1 MPFRLVNKDCWIAL
15 RRLTDRTG
23 DTRTYM
29 FCVTEQRG
37 MICPRDRKSGK
48 KPYELCPSCFEQMP
62 EGAFIKEVVYP
73 GILEPRG
80 PPSDREPL
88 TLQQIW
94 DKGDEMDA
102 KEKSKEDLR
111 RPATHTQ

>member
-15 RRLTDRTG
+15 RRLTDRNG

-29 FCVTEQRG
+29 FCVSENKG
-37 MICPRDRKSGK
+37 MSCPRDRKSGK
-48 KPYELCPSCFEQMP
+48 KPYELCPACFEQMP
-62 EGAFIKEVVYP
+62 EGLFVKEVVYP

-80 PPSDREPL
+80 PVSEPM

-94 DKGDEMDA
+94 DKGDQMEQKD
-102 KEKSKEDLR
+102 KVKEDLR
-111 RPATHTQ
+111 RASTHTQ